1 MLPIVKDSNGNVS
14 DSSNYRGI
22 TISPMLTKIFEHVLK
37 SLFSEYLSTSALQFG
52 FKRKNSTTHAIYC
65 LKQTV
70 DYYINNGSRV
80 YCSFLDA
87 SEAFDWLVHTGLF
100 QKMME
105 RNSPKIFIIVIITWY
120 DGLYCRVLW
129 DGTYSAWF
137 LVRAGVRQGG
147 VLSPNFYGRRP
158 LLFT

>member
-1 MLPIVKDSNGNVS
+1 MNGMLTHSFVPQQFRFGYMLPIVKDSNGNVS

-70 DYYINNGSRV
+70 DYYINNGIVESTAPSWMPVR
-80 YCSFLDA
+80 L
-87 SEAFDWLVHTGLF
+87 LIGLCTLAYF
-100 QKMME
+100 K
-105 RNSPKIFIIVIITWY
+105 K
-120 DGLYCRVLW
+120 
-129 DGTYSAWF
+129 
-137 LVRAGVRQGG
+137 
-147 VLSPNFYGRRP
+147 
-158 LLFT
+158 